1 MTDEK
6 SLFRIEVTGEK
17 CPACGEQ
24 RCVKYV
30 PGLFGE
36 MTVPLDCACGRR
48 KKEEERKRDI
58 ARGKDI
64 LRDAAREG
72 AGIGGKW
79 RTVSLSSVTARPGQN
94 DAYEIL
100 REFAGVWQQDRH
112 TEGVMLLGAPGCGKT
127 MLAAAT
133 ANTVIDEY
141 PIDPG
146 TARETGHRGIPTINL
161 APVRFI
167 SAPELFASLRREI
180 GVVRGDPGT
189 LEDRYKY
196 APLLILDDLGA
207 EKLSDY
213 GADVLFRIVDYRERE
228 VLPMIVTTNLRTP
241 EMLKSALG
249 ERIWDRIGGM
259 CTAVPVDCLSQ
270 RRLGGQ

>member
-1 MTDEK
+1 MTEEK
-6 SLFRIEVTGEK
+6 SLFRIELTEEL
-17 CPACGEQ
+17 CPACGEE
-24 RCVKYV
+24 RRVKYV
-30 PGLFGE
+30 PAFFGE
-36 MTVPLDCACGRR
+36 MAIRQDCACERR
-48 KKEEERKRDI
+48 EKEEERERDI
-58 ARGKDI
+58 ARGMCS

-79 RTVSLSSVTARPGQN
+79 RTVSLSSVTPRPGQK
-94 DAYEIL
+94 DAARIL
-100 REFAGVWQQDRH
+100 REFTEAWQQDRH
-112 TEGVMLLGAPGCGKT
+112 TAGVMLLGEPGCGKT
-127 MLAAAT
+127 MLAAAA

-141 PIDPG
+141 PIDHG
-146 TARETGHRGIPTINL
+146 DARDSGHRGIPTVTI

-167 SAPELFASLRREI
+167 SVPELFAALRREI
-180 GVVRGDPGT
+180 GAARGDPGT

-196 APLLILDDLGA
+196 APLLVLDDLGA

-259 CTAVPVDCLSQ
+259 CAAVSVECPSQ
-270 RRLGGQ
+270 RRLGGL